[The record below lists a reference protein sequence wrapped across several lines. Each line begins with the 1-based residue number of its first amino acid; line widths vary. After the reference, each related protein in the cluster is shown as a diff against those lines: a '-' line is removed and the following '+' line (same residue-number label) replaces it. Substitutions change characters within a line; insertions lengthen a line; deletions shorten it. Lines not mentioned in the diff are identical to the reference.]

1 MPMNARRE
9 KDIRYIISL
18 KTMMKT
24 TKYTENHSAHTFS
37 LCICVVLNY
46 YFLDQKK
53 EEENKFREL
62 VIAVFFTEK
71 GNKKTT

>member
-1 MPMNARRE
+1 
-9 KDIRYIISL
+9 
-18 KTMMKT
+18 MKT
-24 TKYTENHSAHTFS
+24 TKYTENHSAHSFS

-53 EEENKFREL
+53 EEENEFREL